1 MWYYQNICSLSS
13 ASVFDLLQ
21 NPNTT
26 LQDNLAYPTSDTLQ
40 DNPAYNHIVQGED
53 DAEYTY
59 ARIDE
64 FIGLNNEQEHDDY
77 I

>member
-1 MWYYQNICSLSS
+1 MRYYQNICSLSS

-21 NPNTT
+21 NPNT
-26 LQDNLAYPTSDTLQ
+26 LQDNLAYSTSDTLQ

-64 FIGLNNEQEHDDY
+64 FIGLNDEQDDDY